1 MTCDI
6 LYCLPQEILGAIFER
21 LTFRERIR
29 CMSLSQHWRAWLQS
43 SPHLLWQDISDMHC
57 DLVLNLAPY
66 STFFKAQHVKR
77 VHLTEY
83 SNIERQMAAA
93 SFFAKSGCS
102 SIKTL
107 DIPCHDNMMVPDV
120 KALINLSRNT
130 LVDLTMRCII
140 DECLIPTVMATC
152 PKLHTFRYHHRFTSR
167 NSYSQSSINLQSLHT
182 QPQLQI
188 MHHHLAEFVLDAT
201 IYLSDAA
208 TLVTLMPN
216 LERIRL
222 HICNTRREG
231 DGVVFDDV
239 GLILD
244 VMNSYCPRMKN
255 IQLGGTGSRSTFT
268 SFAKIRPGSTRRG
281 LCELS
286 IETAEGLHD
295 KHVVPLILNH
305 HTTLQAL
312 HTRSSYSSTSSSSSP
327 IPLSSP
333 PPKSIMQCLASAPYP
348 NLRDLRVNFMWDTYN
363 NYDGNQDLVRMISNA
378 QQLESI
384 HFCVSEQSSRLV
396 NDALFDT
403 LAQLVHLRSLNLQ
416 GGNHCQLLS
425 PDSLIRWAR
434 HGRFSCMQQLHLP
447 GLSQAITNQVLDAI
461 TDRMAQ
467 DLIVFDIE
475 RACLITDHALR
486 RFTDKIVASTAEIMH
501 RRRAA
506 LTWLNVTEC
515 TGISKETIRYAH
527 ERLGPHITIF
537 S

>member
-1 MTCDI
+1 MTFDI

-29 CMSLSQHWRAWLQS
+29 CMSLSQQWRTWLQS

-57 DLVLNLAPY
+57 DLILNLAPY
-66 STFFKAQHVKR
+66 SAFFEAHHVKR
-77 VHLTEY
+77 VYLTEH

-107 DIPCHDNMMVPDV
+107 DIPCHDNNMVSDV
-120 KALINLSRNT
+120 KSLINLSGNA
-130 LVDLTMRCII
+130 LIHLTMRCII
-140 DECLIPTVMATC
+140 EECFVSMVMATC

-167 NSYSQSSINLQSLHT
+167 NSYSQSFIHLQLHT
-182 QPQLQI
+182 QPQLHT
-188 MHHHLAEFVLDAT
+188 MHHHLVEFVLDAI

-222 HICNTRREG
+222 HICNARREG

-244 VMNSYCPRMKN
+244 VMDTYCPRMTN

-268 SFAKIRPGSTRRG
+268 SFAKIHHDDSGSSNG

-295 KHVVPLILNH
+295 KHIVPLILKHH
-305 HTTLQAL
+305 HTLQVL
-312 HTRSSYSSTSSSSSP
+312 HTRSSYISSSSTIS
-327 IPLSSP
+327 SRNDTSP
-333 PPKSIMQCLASAPYP
+333 PQSIMQCLASVSYP
-348 NLRDLRVNFMWDTYN
+348 RLRDLRMNFMWDSYN
-363 NYDGNQDLVRMISNA
+363 SYDQNQDLVRMILNA

-384 HFCVSEQSSRLV
+384 HLCVSQQSSSLI
-396 NDALFDT
+396 NDAMFDT
-403 LAQLVHLRSLNLQ
+403 LIQLGQLHSLNLQ
-416 GGNHCQLLS
+416 GGNHCELLS
-425 PDSLIRWAR
+425 PDSIIHWVRNGHYA
-434 HGRFSCMQQLHLP
+434 CMQQLHLP
-447 GLSQAITNQVLDAI
+447 GLSQAINNQVLDAI
-461 TDRMAQ
+461 TDHMAQ
-467 DLIVFDIE
+467 HLIVLDIE
-475 RACLITDHALR
+475 HASLITDHALR
-486 RFTDKIVASTAEIMH
+486 RFTDKIVATADITH
-501 RRRAA
+501 KPAA

-515 TGISKETIRYAH
+515 TGISKETVHYAR
-527 ERLGPHITIF
+527 ECLGSHVNIF
-537 S
+537 A

>member
-1 MTCDI
+1 
-6 LYCLPQEILGAIFER
+6 
-21 LTFRERIR
+21 
-29 CMSLSQHWRAWLQS
+29 
-43 SPHLLWQDISDMHC
+43 
-57 DLVLNLAPY
+57 
-66 STFFKAQHVKR
+66 
-77 VHLTEY
+77 
-83 SNIERQMAAA
+83 
-93 SFFAKSGCS
+93 
-102 SIKTL
+102 
-107 DIPCHDNMMVPDV
+107 MMVPDV

>member
-1 MTCDI
+1 
-6 LYCLPQEILGAIFER
+6 
-21 LTFRERIR
+21 
-29 CMSLSQHWRAWLQS
+29 
-43 SPHLLWQDISDMHC
+43 
-57 DLVLNLAPY
+57 
-66 STFFKAQHVKR
+66 
-77 VHLTEY
+77 
-83 SNIERQMAAA
+83 
-93 SFFAKSGCS
+93 
-102 SIKTL
+102 
-107 DIPCHDNMMVPDV
+107 
-120 KALINLSRNT
+120 
-130 LVDLTMRCII
+130 
-140 DECLIPTVMATC
+140 
-152 PKLHTFRYHHRFTSR
+152 
-167 NSYSQSSINLQSLHT
+167 
-182 QPQLQI
+182 
-188 MHHHLAEFVLDAT
+188 MHHLHLAEFVLDAT

-244 VMNSYCPRMKN
+244 VMNSHCPRMKN

-268 SFAKIRPGSTRRG
+268 SFAKTTSTNG

-305 HTTLQAL
+305 HNTLQVL
-312 HTRSSYSSTSSSSSP
+312 HTRSSYSSSTSP
-327 IPLSSP
+327 IPTSQQRR
-333 PPKSIMQCLASAPYP
+333 PKSIMQCLASAPYP
-348 NLRDLRVNFMWDTYN
+348 NLQDLRMNFMWDTYN

-403 LAQLVHLRSLNLQ
+403 LAQLAYLRSLNLQ
-416 GGNHCQLLS
+416 GGNHCELLS

-467 DLIVFDIE
+467 DLIAFDIE
-475 RACLITDHALR
+475 RARLITDDALR
-486 RFTDKIVASTAEIMH
+486 RFTDKIVASTSMH
-501 RRRAA
+501 QRQAA

-515 TGISKETIRYAH
+515 TGITKETISYTH
-527 ERLGPHITIF
+527 QRLGSHVTIF